1 MAQGTAST
9 RLRSGIPS
17 EAASGAPAADGSRR
31 WTTSLASFDLLWVAV
46 ALFAVGVLLRVSGI
60 TTQSLWTD
68 DGFSL
73 DYSSCDN
80 LTACFKNITSGH
92 SSEQFNILYFFI
104 LHLWRVEFG
113 ESTLSL
119 RSLSVAIS
127 ILALPLIWSTAAS
140 LFDRSSAAWSLAF
153 TAVSAFSIYY
163 AHEIRSY
170 AFLMLVSSLQIWL
183 LARARGDGAGG
194 YWRLLLA
201 AASFIASW
209 SSIFCLLFTA
219 AIAIGDL
226 LARREWMRGLKWWM
240 PSAVAC
246 LPAVLYYLLR
256 VVDSPPDSVV
266 LQKSDT
272 LYLNALFVL
281 YGHLVGL
288 TYSVPLVALRGA
300 DRWMMV
306 AQHWRELAV
315 FVVISTLLA
324 WQIVGGLRGGGWTG
338 HRQYGV
344 RLIVFSTAVYTCLCL
359 LLAFTAD
366 QNWLPRHA
374 FALHIF
380 LALLLPAAAASPH
393 VSHRVNRLRL
403 ISLLGLLV
411 LNLWSLKNYY
421 YEPAHWRDDYR
432 GVASYLK
439 EQWKQG
445 RPAVMLLG
453 KVSILRHYGDQ
464 FTVDGGSFDRSL
476 MPLEIRAATDNA
488 KEVLIV
494 VNREY
499 ALESED
505 GYVRG
510 WEPRGLVVS
519 MMSSHYKLLEKMTF
533 HYFTV
538 YRFSLQT
545 ADAV

>member
-1 MAQGTAST
+1 M
-9 RLRSGIPS
+9 
-17 EAASGAPAADGSRR
+17 
-31 WTTSLASFDLLWVAV
+31 TSLASFDLLWVAV
-46 ALFAVGVLLRVSGI
+46 ALFAVGVVLRLSGI

-73 DYSSCDN
+73 DYSTCDN
-80 LTACFKNITSGH
+80 LRACFENITSDH
-92 SSEQFNILYFFI
+92 SSEQFNILYFFT
-104 LHLWRVEFG
+104 LHLWRGEFG

-119 RSLSVAIS
+119 RLLSVGIS
-127 ILALPLIWSTAAS
+127 ILALPLIWSTAAT

-153 TAVSAFSIYY
+153 TAFSAFSIYY

-170 AFLMLVSSLQIWL
+170 AFLILVSSLQIWL
-183 LARARGDGAGG
+183 LARARADGAGG

-201 AASFIASW
+201 AASLIASW

-219 AIAIGDL
+219 AIAVGDL
-226 LARREWMRGLKWWM
+226 LARRELISGVRWWM
-240 PSAVAC
+240 PSAIAC
-246 LPAVLYYLLR
+246 LPAVVYYLLR
-256 VVDSPPDSVV
+256 AVVSPPDSVV
-266 LQKSDT
+266 FQKSDT

-288 TYSVPLVALRGA
+288 TYSVPLIALRGA

-338 HRQYGV
+338 HHKYGV
-344 RLIVFSTAVYTCLCL
+344 RLIVFSTAAYICLCL
-359 LLAFTAD
+359 LLVFTAN

-380 LALLLPAAAASPH
+380 LALLLPTAAASPD
-393 VSHRVNRLRL
+393 VSRRIKQLRL

-421 YEPAHWRDDYR
+421 YEPTHWRDDYR

-439 EQWKQG
+439 EQWSQG

-453 KVSILRHYGDQ
+453 KVSVLRHYGDQ

-476 MPLEIRAATDNA
+476 MPLQIRAATHNA

-494 VNREY
+494 VNREF
-499 ALESED
+499 AFESED

-519 MMSSHYKLLEKMTF
+519 MMSSDYKLLERMTF
-533 HYFTV
+533 HYFTI
-538 YRFSLQT
+538 YRFALQT
-545 ADAV
+545 TNAAS